1 MGLFDIRPV
10 SAQEFVTAIDWAAA
24 EGWNPGLEDLIP
36 FHSADPEGF
45 IMGFLDGEPIS
56 SISVV
61 RYGTDYGFLGFYIVK
76 PEFRGKEYGLK
87 TWNAG
92 MEHLEGRIIG
102 LDGVVDQ
109 QENYRKSGFVL
120 TGRNIRHTGVPII
133 GELSDKHANVQDI
146 DTTNQ
151 AALVNYDRNFV
162 AVPRNH
168 FIEHWTKPDAS
179 SKRGTKISVEDGNI
193 NGYGTLRECR
203 EGYKIGPLFA
213 EDEKTAEALF
223 CNLVSTAPAGSEI
236 SLDTPED
243 NTKAVRLA
251 VRYGMKPVFETA
263 RMYKGDAPNLP
274 LQKIFG
280 VTTFELG

>member
-1 MGLFDIRPV
+1 MRSFDIRPA
-10 SAQEFVTAIDWAAA
+10 SAQEFATAVNWAAA
-24 EGWNPGLEDLIP
+24 EGWNPGLEDLTP

-45 IMGFLDGEPIS
+45 IMGFLEGEPIS

-61 RYGTDYGFLGFYIVK
+61 RYGTEYGFLGFYIVK

-92 MEHLEGRIIG
+92 MEHLEGRTIG

-120 TGRNIRHTGVPII
+120 AGRNIRHTGAPVI
-133 GELSDKHANVQDI
+133 GELSDKDVNIQDI

-151 AALVNYDRNFV
+151 AALAKYDRNFV
-162 AVPRNH
+162 AVPRSL
-168 FIEHWTKPDAS
+168 FIQNWTKPDAQ
-179 SKRGTKISVEDGNI
+179 SKRITKISVEDGNI
-193 NGYGTLRECR
+193 IGYGTLRECR

-223 CNLVSTAPAGSEI
+223 CSLVSTVPAGSEI

-243 NTKAVRLA
+243 NKEAVRLA

-263 RMYKGDAPNLP
+263 RMYKGNPPNLP
-274 LQKIFG
+274 LQNIFG